1 MTRVLLLFGPTA
13 SGKTNLSIDL
23 SQKINAEI
31 ISADSMQVYR
41 FMDIGTAKPTISQ
54 REKIPHYLIDIV
66 NPDESWT
73 VADFI
78 EKANECI
85 LDIEKRDK
93 LPLIVGGTGLYL
105 NAFINGFALPIV
117 PRNEEIRNKLSSIE
131 SSKLHEKLES
141 VDAQSAERINKNDK
155 KRLIRALE
163 VYELTGSPIS
173 KLQKKNRN
181 KSLKLICINLDR
193 EKLYK
198 KINERVDK
206 MLSKGLID
214 EVKSLLKKGYG
225 ENLQS
230 MQALGYK
237 EVISYLKNNLSH
249 DEMVE
254 LIKKRTRNFARRQL
268 TWFRRFQDAEWID
281 LENNSNFAQNF
292 TL

>member
-1 MTRVLLLFGPTA
+1 MTRVILLFGPTA
-13 SGKTNLSIDL
+13 SGKTNLSIKL

-54 REKIPHYLIDIV
+54 RETIPHYLIDIV
-66 NPDESWT
+66 NPDEAWT

-93 LPLIVGGTGLYL
+93 VPLIVGGTGLYL

-117 PRNEEIRNKLSSIE
+117 PRNEEIRNKLSSFE

-141 VDAQSAERINKNDK
+141 VDPQSAERINKNDK

-163 VYELTGSPIS
+163 VYELTGLPIS
-173 KLQKKNRN
+173 RLQKKNKN
-181 KSLKLICINLDR
+181 KSLRLICINLDR

-198 KINERVDK
+198 KINERVDR
-206 MLSKGLID
+206 MLREGLID
-214 EVKSLLKKGYG
+214 EVKSLLKKGYD
-225 ENLQS
+225 ENLPA

-237 EVISYLKNNLSH
+237 EVISYLNNKLSH

-254 LIKKRTRNFARRQL
+254 LIKRRTRNFARRQL
-268 TWFRRFQDAEWID
+268 TWFRRFENVQWVD
-281 LENNSNFAQNF
+281 LENDGNLPQNF